1 MSCYYKGMKLL
12 LALAVFFTAPAIAA
26 PKCAVIYDGIC
37 FKTQEQYDEYMGWGP
52 EQQQLE
58 IEANY

>member
-1 MSCYYKGMKLL
+1 MKLL
-12 LALAVFFTAPAIAA
+12 LALAVLLTAPALAA

-37 FKTQEQYDEYMGWGP
+37 FKTQAQYDEYMGWSP

-58 IEANY
+58 IEANN